1 MPAVGSSTCL
11 WMGGGRQGSH
21 GFCLSCRWKGRL
33 SRAWASSPWRSY
45 TTPPR
50 GACTPVAPAPT
61 RSPRLAAS
69 PQSSGC
75 PCFATAPTRRPS
87 MPPRYCCP
95 GSVLP
100 SICTVGNHPPWGS
113 AGSLHGREREGPDRS
128 LGQMMSGRGWRW
140 GEGGGEQTR
149 LGA

>member
-1 MPAVGSSTCL
+1 MPAVESSTCL

-45 TTPPR
+45 TIPLR
-50 GACTPVAPAPT
+50 GACTPAAPAPT

-69 PQSSGC
+69 PRSSGC
-75 PCFATAPTRRPS
+75 PCFVTAPTRRPS
-87 MPPRYCCP
+87 MPPRYYCP

-100 SICTVGNHPPWGS
+100 S
-113 AGSLHGREREGPDRS
+113 SLHCGKPPAMGVCRELAWKRERRAWQEP
-128 LGQMMSGRGWRW
+128 
-140 GEGGGEQTR
+140 
-149 LGA
+149 GADAEHAGLEVG